1 MMAAITWKPDLSL
14 GNILTILTLIV
25 GIAMGWQSVNSRVDV
40 VENAATELKLRVE
53 KLAADRQDDRNAM
66 TEIRTDLRYIRQSL
80 ERLESTGEKRQGLLT
95 QP

>member
-1 MMAAITWKPDLSL
+1 MSGITWKAELSL
-14 GNILTILTLIV
+14 GNALTIVTLIV

-40 VENAATELKLRVE
+40 VETTATELKLRVD
-53 KLAADRQDDRNAM
+53 KLAADRQDDRNAL

-80 ERLESTGEKRQGLLT
+80 ERLESSDAKHGALT